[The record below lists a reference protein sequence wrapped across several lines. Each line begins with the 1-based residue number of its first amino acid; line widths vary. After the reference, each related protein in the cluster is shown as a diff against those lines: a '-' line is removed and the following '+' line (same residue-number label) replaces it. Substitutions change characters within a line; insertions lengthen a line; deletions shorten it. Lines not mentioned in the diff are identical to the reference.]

1 MHLTFSGIPPVLRE
15 TLEKETAESLC
26 PLADQQEVEVL
37 HTADFLLFKCPTGF
51 FFTPHT
57 GTSDVETYRDYLKNP
72 HTRRYMPVAYE
83 VDDVSVSDKLMAE
96 FANKYSASTCEKIM
110 RTSYVED
117 GKQLLLFLLPHEIVK
132 AIFHKTGG
140 QLLTTYS
147 GSLGALRKIPTL
159 APSIPEGGEDDLR
172 IRRVFATPYKA
183 GEYDAAMA
191 IHQQVV
197 SDVIASPNGGIS
209 LGPLAV
215 WSP

>member
-1 MHLTFSGIPPVLRE
+1 MHLTFPGIAPVLRE
-15 TLEKETAESLC
+15 TLEKETAESIC
-26 PLADQQEVEVL
+26 PLADQEDVEVI
-37 HTADFLLFKCPTGF
+37 HTADVLLFKCSAGF

-57 GTSDVETYRDYLKNP
+57 GISDVETYRDYLKNP
-72 HTRRYMPVAYE
+72 QTRRYMPVAYE
-83 VDDVSVSDKLMAE
+83 VEDLRIADKLMAE
-96 FANKYSASTCEKIM
+96 FVNKYSATACEKILK
-110 RTSYVED
+110 TTYKEG
-117 GKQLLLFLLPHEIVK
+117 GKHLLLLQLPHEIVK

-159 APSIPEGGEDDLR
+159 APSVPEGGEDDLR
-172 IRRVFATPYKA
+172 IRRVFATPYKT

-191 IHQQVV
+191 VHQQVV
-197 SDVIASPNGGIS
+197 REVMAAPNSGIS